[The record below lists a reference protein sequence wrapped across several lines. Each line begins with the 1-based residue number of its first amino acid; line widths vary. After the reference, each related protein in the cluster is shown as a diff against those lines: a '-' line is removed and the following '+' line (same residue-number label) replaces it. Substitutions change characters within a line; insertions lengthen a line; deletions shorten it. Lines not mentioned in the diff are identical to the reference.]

1 MNPILGFTF
10 FLILHINTIILNK
23 SELIMKRPKPMNKKI
38 SGRGSSWGNG
48 GRVG

>member
-10 FLILHINTIILNK
+10 FLILYINTITLTK

-38 SGRGSSWGNG
+38 SGRGRDWGNG
-48 GRVG
+48 GKVG